1 MGTLHQMIRRKLM
14 GEIKSMKILLEKF
27 RGALRDAA
35 FLLLGAVALL
45 AATCQGAQGV
55 VDPTPTPVAQ
65 VHPIIG
71 GQHIGGCK

>member
-1 MGTLHQMIRRKLM
+1 MNSAKR
-14 GEIKSMKILLEKF
+14 LLE
-27 RGALRDAA
+27 RRRQLLRNGA
-35 FLLLGAVALL
+35 FLLLGAVAML
-45 AATCQGAQGV
+45 AAICQGAQGV